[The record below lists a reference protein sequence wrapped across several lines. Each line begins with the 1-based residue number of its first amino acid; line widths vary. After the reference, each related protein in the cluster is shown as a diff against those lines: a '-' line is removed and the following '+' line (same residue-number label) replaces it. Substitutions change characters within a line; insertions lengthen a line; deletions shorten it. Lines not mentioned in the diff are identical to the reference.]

1 MNKNIR
7 FANTIL
13 KSFNKKLLKFF
24 IKWGFI
30 FGIWCIICI
39 ICICIYYGKD
49 LPKIDFNEEITKEDN
64 IEILYSNN
72 EPIKLYGDSNLDITN
87 YAEFPLYL
95 IDGLVATEDRRFFSH
110 HGFDIFGIA
119 RAMLVNIR
127 AGYIKQGGS
136 TITQQLAKMILQNS
150 EKTLKRKVQEL
161 LLSIHLEMKFT
172 KEEILTMYLN
182 KAYFGAGK
190 YGIKSAAKFYFNKEV
205 YELDLEE
212 SAMLIGLLKAPS
224 RYSPQN
230 NPVLSKERTKQIIK
244 NLYDAGFVS
253 ESEYQKYID
262 GYLYEIVEAT
272 TNVSENMNEELYF
285 SDYIKS
291 LVFDYTNKTNIEV
304 KTTLNQ
310 KIQTNI
316 EKNIIEFTNQNKDK
330 LGEAQ
335 IAVLAMAKDGAILGM
350 TGGINYNKSEFNRAI
365 YAYRQAGSAFK
376 LFVFLNGIREKG
388 YTPYTKF
395 IDEPIAVGNWFP
407 NNYGD
412 KYYGEVDMK
421 TAFAKSLNSVAIQV
435 SEYSG
440 INNVAKLARKM
451 GIKSKI
457 DKDDPTIA
465 LGTTEVNLLELVS
478 AYAVVINDGYAVI
491 PYSITQ
497 IIDKDTNNIVYYR
510 KSSGKSKILDD
521 LDIDYI
527 KEMMYETI
535 LSGTAKNAYI
545 DKVMVNGYK
554 YVGGKTGTSQNYAD
568 AWFIGYVNDIMIGV
582 WIGNDDNTSMNKT
595 TGGTLPAKL
604 WKNIVEDII

>member
-1 MNKNIR
+1 MNKNIK

-30 FGIWCIICI
+30 FGIWGIICV

-49 LPKIDFNEEITKEDN
+49 LPKIDFDKEITQDDN
-64 IEILYSNN
+64 IEILYSND

-110 HGFDIFGIA
+110 HGFDVIGIA

-136 TITQQLAKMILQNS
+136 TITQQLSKMILQNS

-161 LLSIHLEMKFT
+161 LLSIYLEMKFT

-190 YGIKSAAKFYFNKEV
+190 YGIKSASKFYFNKEV

-253 ESEYQKYID
+253 ESEYQKYIN
-262 GYLYEIVEAT
+262 GYLYEVVEAT

-285 SDYIKS
+285 SDYIKN
-291 LVFDYTNKTNIEV
+291 LVFDYTNKTNIKI

-335 IAVLAMAKDGAILGM
+335 IAVLAMAKDGAILEVESM
-350 TGGINYNKSEFNRAI
+350 MNAS
-365 YAYRQAGSAFK
+365 
-376 LFVFLNGIREKG
+376 KG

-407 NNYGD
+407 NNYAD

-421 TAFAKSLNSVAIQV
+421 TAFAKSLNSVAIQI

-478 AYAVVINDGYAVI
+478 AYTVVINDGYAVI
-491 PYSITQ
+491 PYSIIQ
-497 IIDKDTNNIVYYR
+497 IIDEDTNNIVYYR

-545 DKVMVNGYK
+545 DKVMANGYK

-568 AWFIGYVNDIMIGV
+568 AWFIGYVDDIMIGV

>member
-1 MNKNIR
+1 MEPCKYKY
-7 FANTIL
+7 TPMDK
-13 KSFNKKLLKFF
+13 KSMGVFLYPFSYLVFRNYVKIVKK
-24 IKWGFI
+24 
-30 FGIWCIICI
+30 
-39 ICICIYYGKD
+39 IYNYKD
-49 LPKIDFNEEITKEDN
+49 KCN
-64 IEILYSNN
+64 
-72 EPIKLYGDSNLDITN
+72 
-87 YAEFPLYL
+87 
-95 IDGLVATEDRRFFSH
+95 
-110 HGFDIFGIA
+110 
-119 RAMLVNIR
+119 
-127 AGYIKQGGS
+127 
-136 TITQQLAKMILQNS
+136 
-150 EKTLKRKVQEL
+150 
-161 LLSIHLEMKFT
+161 
-172 KEEILTMYLN
+172 
-182 KAYFGAGK
+182 
-190 YGIKSAAKFYFNKEV
+190 
-205 YELDLEE
+205 
-212 SAMLIGLLKAPS
+212 
-224 RYSPQN
+224 
-230 NPVLSKERTKQIIK
+230 IK
-244 NLYDAGFVS
+244 NNYSF
-253 ESEYQKYID
+253 I
-262 GYLYEIVEAT
+262 
-272 TNVSENMNEELYF
+272 EEVL
-285 SDYIKS
+285 KM
-291 LVFDYTNKTNIEV
+291 LKV
-304 KTTLNQ
+304 TL
-310 KIQTNI
+310 
-316 EKNIIEFTNQNKDK
+316 
-330 LGEAQ
+330 
-335 IAVLAMAKDGAILGM
+335 KDGAILGM

-365 YAYRQAGSAFK
+365 YAYRQPGSAFK

-440 INNVAKLARKM
+440 INNVAKLAKKM

-521 LDIDYI
+521 LDVDYI

-545 DKVMVNGYK
+545 ERIMQNGYR

>member
-1 MNKNIR
+1 MNKNIK
-7 FANTIL
+7 FINKIL

-49 LPKIDFNEEITKEDN
+49 LPNIDFKKETNKDIN
-64 IEILYSNN
+64 VEILYSNN
-72 EPIKLYGDSNLDITN
+72 EPIKLYGNSNLDITN
-87 YAEFPLYL
+87 YAELPLYL
-95 IDGLVATEDRRFFSH
+95 VDGLVATEDRRFFKH
-110 HGFDIFGIA
+110 HGFDIFGIS
-119 RAMLVNIR
+119 RAMIANIR

-136 TITQQLAKMILQNS
+136 TITQQLAKMLLQNS

-161 LLSIHLEMKFT
+161 LLSIYLETKFT
-172 KEEILTMYLN
+172 KEEILMMYLN

-190 YGIKSAAKFYFNKEV
+190 YGIKSASKFYFNKEV

-224 RYSPQN
+224 KYSPQN
-230 NPVLSKERTKQIIK
+230 NPVLSKERTRQILK
-244 NLYDAGFVS
+244 NMYDADFIAEDEYNKYINNFLYD
-253 ESEYQKYID
+253 
-262 GYLYEIVEAT
+262 IVEAT
-272 TNVSENMNEELYF
+272 TNTTENMNEELYF
-285 SDYIKS
+285 ADYVRNRV
-291 LVFDYTNKTNIEV
+291 LDYTNKTNIKV

-310 KIQTNI
+310 NIQKNI
-316 EKNIIEFTNQNKDK
+316 ETSVINFINNNNLEK
-330 LGEAQ
+330 AQ
-335 IAVLAMAKDGAILGM
+335 LAVIVMAKDGAILGM

-365 YAYRQAGSAFK
+365 YAYRQPGSAFK
-376 LFVFLNGIREKG
+376 LFVFLAGIREKG
-388 YTPYTKF
+388 FTPYTQF
-395 IDEPIAVGNWFP
+395 IDEPVAVGDWFP
-407 NNYGD
+407 DNYAG

-440 INNVAKLARKM
+440 LSNVAKLAKKM
-451 GIKSKI
+451 GIKSEI
-457 DKDDPTIA
+457 DPDDPTIA

-491 PYSITQ
+491 PYSITE
-497 IIDKDTNNIVYYR
+497 IVDKDTNNIVYYR

-545 DKVMVNGYK
+545 DKVMANGYK

-568 AWFIGYVNDIMIGV
+568 AWFIGYVDDIMIGV

-595 TGGTLPAKL
+595 TGGTLPAIL
-604 WKNIVEDII
+604 WKSIAEKII

>member
-1 MNKNIR
+1 MNKNIK

-30 FGIWCIICI
+30 FGIWGIICVI
-39 ICICIYYGKD
+39 FICIYYGKD
-49 LPKIDFNEEITKEDN
+49 LPKIDFDKEITQDDN
-64 IEILYSNN
+64 IEILYSND

-110 HGFDIFGIA
+110 HGFDVIGIA

-136 TITQQLAKMILQNS
+136 TITQQLSKMILQNS

-161 LLSIHLEMKFT
+161 LLSIYLEMKFT

-190 YGIKSAAKFYFNKEV
+190 YGIKSASKFYFNKEV

-253 ESEYQKYID
+253 ESEYQKYIN
-262 GYLYEIVEAT
+262 GYLYEVVEAT

-285 SDYIKS
+285 SDYIKN
-291 LVFDYTNKTNIEV
+291 LVFDYTNKTNIKI

-316 EKNIIEFTNQNKDK
+316 EENIIEFVNNNKDK
-330 LGEAQ
+330 LGKAQ

-365 YAYRQAGSAFK
+365 YAYRQPGSAFK

-407 NNYGD
+407 NNYAD

-440 INNVAKLARKM
+440 INNVAKLAKKM

-478 AYAVVINDGYAVI
+478 AYTVVINDGYAVI
-491 PYSITQ
+491 PYSIIQ
-497 IIDKDTNNIVYYR
+497 IIDEDTNNIVYYR

-545 DKVMVNGYK
+545 DKVMANGYK

-568 AWFIGYVNDIMIGV
+568 AWFIGYVDDIMIGV